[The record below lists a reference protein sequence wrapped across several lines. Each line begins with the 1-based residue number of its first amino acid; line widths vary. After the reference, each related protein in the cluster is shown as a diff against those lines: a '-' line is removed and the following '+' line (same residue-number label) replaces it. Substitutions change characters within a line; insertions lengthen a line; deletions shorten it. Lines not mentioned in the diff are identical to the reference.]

1 MGSTLRTLA
10 IEGCPSTHQPLS
22 GHLFPP
28 PSSRGPTVHSE
39 RVVSIAPAPLPLTS
53 QRVCHTL
60 AEKRCGPPSA
70 DLQMRGKKWEVLCRT
85 PAALRPPPPPPP
97 PPPLPPPLCTLEILT
112 TLPKVNFGKPAS
124 VCTCSRS
131 SPVAFRAASRSVPPG
146 RRTRSAARAGAAAS
160 PCLPAGKAWVRR
172 ASCTC
177 VALAD
182 RRDTTVHGDPTAR
195 GPPIRSPP
203 WSNPCLSLLLRS
215 S

>member
-1 MGSTLRTLA
+1 MLAGMGSTLRTLA

-70 DLQMRGKKWEVLCRT
+70 DLQMRGKKWEVLCST

-112 TLPKVNFGKPAS
+112 TFRQGSQNFKCAEFWEACVCLHMFQVESCGLQSRLTVSPARPPHPFSSAGRCSGEPMPAS
-124 VCTCSRS
+124 WQGMG
-131 SPVAFRAASRSVPPG
+131 SPSELYMCCPCGPEGYNCARRPHSKRA
-146 RRTRSAARAGAAAS
+146 T
-160 PCLPAGKAWVRR
+160 
-172 ASCTC
+172 
-177 VALAD
+177 D
-182 RRDTTVHGDPTAR
+182 
-195 GPPIRSPP
+195 
-203 WSNPCLSLLLRS
+203 
-215 S
+215 